1 MMPYF
6 VSLNKTNYSRYGAY
20 YVKQLKNLDQS
31 HPGCKEII
39 QSKGLSVQAQDKY
52 PLRTPIDQ
60 HGKQTLNKDAKSTG
74 GTKSF
79 ANTNDAVTKWT
90 LNRASQAKV
99 TATLKKF
106 SGHYIFIISQL

>member
-20 YVKQLKNLDQS
+20 YVKQLKNLDQL

-39 QSKGLSVQAQDKY
+39 QSKWLSVQAQDKY
-52 PLRTPIDQ
+52 PWCIPIDQ
-60 HGKQTLNKDAKSTG
+60 RGKQTLNKDAKSTE